1 MKTKINLA
9 AAVLAFGGLLVLARV
24 DSEAQQ
30 KDQPKDQQKSQQKKE
45 PCECPAIPEHDFYV
59 RIPQVR
65 IPDGDAIRRQV
76 ETALAQSLNSAAW
89 SFDA

>member
-1 MKTKINLA
+1 MRKANVTA
-9 AAVLAFGGLLVLARV
+9 ALLAFAGLLVLAPV
-24 DSEAQQ
+24 DSQAQQ
-30 KDQPKDQQKSQQKKE
+30 NGPSKDQQKSQQKKE
-45 PCECPAIPEHDFYV
+45 PCECPAVPEHDFYV